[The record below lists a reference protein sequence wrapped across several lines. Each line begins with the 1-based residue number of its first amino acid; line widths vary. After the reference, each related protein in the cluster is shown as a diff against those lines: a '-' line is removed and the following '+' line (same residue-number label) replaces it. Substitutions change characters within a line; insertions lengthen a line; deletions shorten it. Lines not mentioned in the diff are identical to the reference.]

1 MALAAQDSP
10 DVRRNGRKR
19 QLPPFLIGVVS
30 EELYLRWLLRKAQA
44 HVVRDRARG
53 MSASGAQYR
62 DAIHAAVLASEGL
75 DHYTGERLDW
85 HLISKYANAESQE
98 GRHHYKAGF
107 ALLPT
112 VDHVEASAVAA
123 SFKICAWRTND
134 AKNDLSV
141 EGFFAL
147 CARVLEHAGYRVEPP
162 KDALPRS
169 RRVKTPPLRS
179 RRAGNGPPAV
189 S

>member
-1 MALAAQDSP
+1 M
-10 DVRRNGRKR
+10 GERKR
-19 QLPPFLIGVVS
+19 QLPAFLVGVVS
-30 EELYLRWLLRKAQA
+30 EELYLRWLLRKARA

-85 HLISKYANAESQE
+85 HLISTYANTESQE
-98 GRHHYKAGF
+98 RRHHYKAGF

-112 VDHVEASAVAA
+112 VDHVEASASAA

-134 AKNDLSV
+134 AKNDLTV
-141 EGFFAL
+141 EGFLAL

-162 KDALPRS
+162 KDARPRS
-169 RRVKTPPLRS
+169 RPVKTRALRRRGPLADIPPTAS
-179 RRAGNGPPAV
+179 
-189 S
+189 